1 MAKNAGRLAGL
12 AALAGAAYMMSKDKD
27 KGTTDSN
34 PTRGSGRDSTE
45 TRLKTPAQSIAESD
59 KSDKS
64 SSISTKG
71 ESGTTTP
78 GPDKS
83 APDLSESRNKPASQR
98 STPSKPASASAPSLA
113 PENRNLEAG
122 MSRGTRAAPAAP
134 TASTVSS
141 TEEGMA
147 NYKPRRTPTA
157 PVSTVSSSEEGM
169 KNYVPRKPI
178 YRQETQQERAERY
191 VAKRRAA
198 QDAGMKK
205 GGMTSTASSASKR
218 ADGIASKGKTKCKM
232 Y

>member
-27 KGTTDSN
+27 KGPKGKEDTG
-34 PTRGSGRDSTE
+34 PGYQSTE
-45 TRLKTPAQSIAESD
+45 TRLKTPAQSIAEAD

-83 APDLSESRNKPASQR
+83 APDLSESRNKPA
-98 STPSKPASASAPSLA
+98 PKPAPKPASAPAPK
-113 PENRNLEAG
+113 
-122 MSRGTRAAPAAP
+122 TPAADNTTAAAIPSGIMGGARQP
-134 TASTVSS
+134 TNTVSS
-141 TEEGMA
+141 SAEGMK
-147 NYKPRRTPTA
+147 NYKPRRTPSPPPFKGGQPGYDEA
-157 PVSTVSSSEEGM
+157 G
-169 KNYVPRKPI
+169 RFLGG
-178 YRQETQQERAERY
+178 
-191 VAKRRAA
+191 KRGY
-198 QDAGMKK
+198 DEAGNPMKK
-205 GGMTSTASSASKR
+205 GGAVKKMASGGMTASKR